1 MGTRSRVAVMHG
13 NVCKSVYCHYDG
25 YLDYTGRILLAHY
38 NSTAANLLIARGDNS
53 GVKETLEEM
62 NFYADREESA
72 EDRALIA
79 ASGIELEEV
88 NEFLESTPWLVSH
101 TFEEF
106 LDQVQG
112 NGCEYYYVMRDGVWY
127 AGCVYETEGLI
138 KNGLVAL
145 KDAMTAI
152 ESADVA

>member
-13 NVCKSVYCHYDG
+13 DVCKSVYCHYDG

-38 NSTAANLLIARGDNS
+38 DSTLANALIARGDNS

-62 NFYADREESA
+62 NFYSDRGEEDVSWQVA
-72 EDRALIA
+72 HSFD
-79 ASGIELEEV
+79 
-88 NEFLESTPWLVSH
+88 EFLE
-101 TFEEF
+101 
-106 LDQVQG
+106 QVNNCHG
-112 NGCEYYYVMRDGVWY
+112 EYYYVMKDGVWY

-145 KDAMTAI
+145 KDAITVIGEPEA
-152 ESADVA
+152 EEAQVAEVLFK